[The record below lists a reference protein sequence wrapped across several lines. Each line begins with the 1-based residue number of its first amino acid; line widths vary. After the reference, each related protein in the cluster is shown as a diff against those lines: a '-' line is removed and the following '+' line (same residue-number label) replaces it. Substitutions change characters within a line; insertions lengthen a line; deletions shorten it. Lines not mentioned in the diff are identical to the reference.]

1 MKISIIIRTYNEIK
15 HIEDVLKSIIKQ
27 TYKNYEII
35 VVDSESTDGTL
46 DVVEKYTSKIIK
58 IKNPH
63 NI

>member
-58 IKNPH
+58 IY
-63 NI
+63 